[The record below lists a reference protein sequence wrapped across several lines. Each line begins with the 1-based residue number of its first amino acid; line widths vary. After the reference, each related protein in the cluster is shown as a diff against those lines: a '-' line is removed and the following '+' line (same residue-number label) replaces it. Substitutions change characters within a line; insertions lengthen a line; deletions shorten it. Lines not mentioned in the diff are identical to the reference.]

1 MEKDPGKS
9 NLFDVIMAIIAII
22 ALIGFVLALWKF
34 MT

>member
-1 MEKDPGKS
+1 MEEDPRKS

-22 ALIGFVLALWKF
+22 ALFGFVFALWKL

>member
-1 MEKDPGKS
+1 MEEDPGKS

-22 ALIGFVLALWKF
+22 ALVGFVLALWKL

>member
-22 ALIGFVLALWKF
+22 ALICFVWALSRL

>member
-22 ALIGFVLALWKF
+22 ALIGFVLALWKL

>member
-1 MEKDPGKS
+1 MEEDPDKS

-22 ALIGFVLALWKF
+22 ALVGFVLALWKL